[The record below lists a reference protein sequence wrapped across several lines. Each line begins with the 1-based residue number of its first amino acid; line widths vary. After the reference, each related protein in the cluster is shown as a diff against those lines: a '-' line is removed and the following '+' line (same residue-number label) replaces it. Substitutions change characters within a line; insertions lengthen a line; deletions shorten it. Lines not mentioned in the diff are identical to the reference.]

1 VTNID
6 VEERSEN
13 RKEKGD
19 GTHTQSEH
27 TAALTSIDI
36 EEEITISR
44 VAHGRHKHVYRL
56 HDATHGTTLMQ
67 QGYEIHRLLTKLM
80 QHRHCLPSIDC

>member
-44 VAHGRHKHVYRL
+44 VDMA
-56 HDATHGTTLMQ
+56 GTSMYIGLTILLM
-67 QGYEIHRLLTKLM
+67 G
-80 QHRHCLPSIDC
+80 QH